1 MQTQI
6 TRRLCD
12 CLKGVLF
19 GILLCV
25 AIDWLC
31 PNKTAGE
38 RVVVRTDTTFID
50 RPVVV
55 HDTLS
60 RWETVYIPQKVENKP
75 VADTLSAEKTE
86 IKPIVTDSAV
96 LIPITSRIYTDDST
110 YRCQVSGYHATL
122 DWMETYHKTIEINHP
137 PNYRH
142 SRFHVGL
149 QGGYGIVRLGGQ
161 TGFGPY
167 LGAGISFDF

>member
-12 CLKGVLF
+12 CLKGAFF
-19 GILLCV
+19 GIMLCV

-31 PNKTAGE
+31 PIDKATGE

-55 HDTLS
+55 YDTIS
-60 RWETVYIPQKVENKP
+60 RWETVYIPQKQENKP
-75 VADTLSAEKTE
+75 MADTLSAEKTE
-86 IKPIVTDSAV
+86 IKPIVTDSTL
-96 LIPITSRIYTDDST
+96 LIPITSRVYTDDST

-137 PNYRH
+137 PEKR